1 MSGSNKR
8 LKPTILIDRCLG
20 NTFDRAIRVLSGPAH
35 NLEGLFPGRSEQ
47 VSDVEWI
54 KYAGERGWLCFTQNP
69 RIWGVQHER
78 DALIESGARVFSLA
92 NGNYIADAKGVLFGR
107 YWVSI
112 TRRSLA
118 PGACFWTLSPE
129 GITRQL
135 A

>member
-1 MSGSNKR
+1 
-8 LKPTILIDRCLG
+8 
-20 NTFDRAIRVLSGPAH
+20 
-35 NLEGLFPGRSEQ
+35 
-47 VSDVEWI
+47 
-54 KYAGERGWLCFTQNP
+54 
-69 RIWGVQHER
+69 
-78 DALIESGARVFSLA
+78 LIESGARVFSLA